1 MGPDDGVWRVSRKP
15 ASQEASS
22 PGRRALW
29 LALLAAGLVLIA
41 VAAVGCGESDEEKA
55 QTQVCDARDDLKT
68 QVDDLAALT
77 PATATVDGV
86 QEDLDAIEDDLNQ
99 IKDAQ
104 GDLNEDRRQ
113 EVESA
118 TQQFAPKSRQSQTAS
133 HRTSH
138 SVAHR
143 PSWRP
148 QPSSWQAP
156 TSRPSRRSTATDA
169 QESQALRRAER
180 SGRAGRHSQRLAI
193 AHRRRDVHLDRLPG
207 LDGDG

>member
-29 LALLAAGLVLIA
+29 LALLAAGLLLIA

-118 TQQFAPKSRQSQTAS
+118 TQQFSSEVEAVANGLTSDLSLSGAQAKLETAAKQLASSYQQTF
-133 HRTSH
+133 
-138 SVAHR
+138 
-143 PSWRP
+143 
-148 QPSSWQAP
+148 
-156 TSRPSRRSTATDA
+156 A
-169 QESQALRRAER
+169 Q
-180 SGRAGRHSQRLAI
+180 I
-193 AHRRRDVHLDRLPG
+193 DCD
-207 LDGDG
+207 